1 MDASVVTIEL
11 PNKLYADL
19 QSLTQQ
25 AQAENPVDM
34 IARLVTQAQHP
45 AGIVYAA
52 TPAFQRI
59 LERAADLGID
69 DLSEQHDHYL
79 VKAAADRG

>member
-1 MDASVVTIEL
+1 MDAAVVTIEL

-25 AQAENPVDM
+25 AQAQSPVDM
-34 IARLVTQAQHP
+34 IVRLVTQARQP

-59 LERAADLGID
+59 LDRAADLGID

-79 VKAAADRG
+79 YGTAKR

>member
-19 QSLTQQ
+19 QVLTQQ
-25 AQAENPVDM
+25 ARAENPVDM

-45 AGIVYAA
+45 AGLVYAA

-59 LERAADLGID
+59 LDRAVDLGVD

-79 VKAAADRG
+79 YGTAKR

>member
-1 MDASVVTIEL
+1 MDAAVVTIEL

-25 AQAENPVDM
+25 AQAQSPVDM

-45 AGIVYAA
+45 AGIVYTV

-59 LERAADLGID
+59 LDRAADLGID

-79 VKAAADRG
+79 YGTAKR

>member
-11 PNKLYADL
+11 PGELYADL
-19 QSLTQQ
+19 QSLTEQ
-25 AQAENPVDM
+25 AQAKDPVDM
-34 IARLVTQAQHP
+34 IARLVAQAQHP
-45 AGIVYAA
+45 AGLVYAT

-59 LERAADLGID
+59 LDRADDLGVD

-79 VKAAADRG
+79 YGTARR